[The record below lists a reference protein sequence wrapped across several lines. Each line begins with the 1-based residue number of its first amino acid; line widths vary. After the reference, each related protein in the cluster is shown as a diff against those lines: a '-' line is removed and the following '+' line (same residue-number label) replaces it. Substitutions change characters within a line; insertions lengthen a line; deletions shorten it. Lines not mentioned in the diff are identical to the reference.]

1 MAGMA
6 FASVDAKASQDG
18 VSLAQS
24 AVRLFYGWLIASGGL
39 ILSSLLS
46 FVLLRRILAR
56 LHGQWDMLSTIKSDR
71 RFRALQEASLDTLPL
86 GVYILSSLLSAPRLI
101 FHVFMGAKMYEL
113 MDRDV
118 RSHQS

>member
-71 RFRALQEASLDTLPL
+71 RFRALQEAVRERGLWMA
-86 GVYILSSLLSAPRLI
+86 VLSRFCPI
-101 FHVFMGAKMYEL
+101 PYCCTCC
-113 MDRDV
+113 D
-118 RSHQS
+118 